1 MTAQGG
7 GLVDVAAAAAG
18 RLAAAPATLAFGRGG
33 ETSFTLTNLSG
44 RDLPVT
50 LAVRRQDHGAAA
62 ARFSLDPARAVI
74 RPGASVVVRL
84 RAHAEPAAAP
94 IEGVVVARVRG
105 GGAIRVP
112 WAIAPAARGPLLG
125 AVSLAPAAF
134 AASDTQ
140 PALLTVDAG
149 RVLAGSGA
157 AEIRP
162 LARLDVELYRS
173 TGERVGLLARLRDV
187 LPGRI
192 EFGLTGRDPTGTLL
206 PPGRYVVRVVATS
219 VDGSRPTSRKVRFTL
234 R

>member
-1 MTAQGG
+1 
-7 GLVDVAAAAAG
+7 V
-18 RLAAAPATLAFGRGG
+18 
-33 ETSFTLTNLSG
+33 SG

-84 RAHAEPAAAP
+84 RARAEPASAP

-112 WAIAPAARGPLLG
+112 WAIAPPVHGPLLG
-125 AVSLAPAAF
+125 AVSLVPAAF
-134 AASDTQ
+134 AASDRR

-149 RVLAGSGA
+149 RVLAGSRA
-157 AEIRP
+157 TEIRP

-192 EFGLTGRDPTGTLL
+192 ELGLTGRDPAGRPL

-219 VDGSRPTSRKVRFTL
+219 VDGGRPTSRKARFTL